1 MAWAMAPR
9 PRCVAGGRIAWGNGE
24 ESCPRTRR
32 LLPSSNPAV
41 GRRSIAKKH
50 PALPQYNAVSGAVSL
65 VSIGQ
70 DVQRQLKSGTI
81 TEEQAAQLMIQ
92 HAEKSL
98 AALWKINVM
107 DIEKT
112 LELVCMTVLQ
122 DTRELGHAGI
132 FC

>member
-1 MAWAMAPR
+1 M
-9 PRCVAGGRIAWGNGE
+9 
-24 ESCPRTRR
+24 
-32 LLPSSNPAV
+32 
-41 GRRSIAKKH
+41 
-50 PALPQYNAVSGAVSL
+50 SGAVSL